1 MRQSTF
7 AGERDSGM
15 VRLYAWV
22 MIVAVGLTVVVA
34 LVATPTTRQ
43 YSASAEVLID
53 PTITPSGNYIQPS
66 MPTEQ
71 RVATSSDVVGMAA
84 SQLGVTAEHALKH
97 LSVTVPVD
105 TQVLVM
111 TYTADTPE
119 AARSGASAVAQTFLK
134 NRNPAD
140 GKNAVASL
148 VGAPELPSTPTAT
161 NYPVVLG
168 VAVLAG
174 LMIGFV
180 AAWTWDR
187 VRGRIR
193 TIADAERRT
202 ALNALAVL
210 PRPPLAGDQRL
221 SAGRPHL
228 DSLAARVLSHVE
240 DGPQPSV
247 LVSGV
252 GPGCSSSAVAAQT
265 AVAVA
270 RMGRVVILVT
280 ADHDVM
286 ATLTPD
292 VGSEHEATSTVGAT
306 RLDSPGNSPSGLHL
320 VPVGQW
326 DDDGFAASKLAN
338 LLPEL
343 HDRVPEALVII
354 DGPPAWQSAGIA
366 LRADKILLVAAL
378 GRSSRAAAAA
388 AAQALDH
395 CSEKVMGLVIT
406 PRGGR
411 VRVVL
416 ISLRAWAGLWGRR
429 VMSRVAPPARSTPVP
444 HVPPTVCDP
453 ARVVPKLN
461 GSAPTTSRRP
471 ERIRNAGRAPRPERT
486 RSSAS

>member
-1 MRQSTF
+1 M
-7 AGERDSGM
+7 
-15 VRLYAWV
+15 
-22 MIVAVGLTVVVA
+22 
-34 LVATPTTRQ
+34 
-43 YSASAEVLID
+43 
-53 PTITPSGNYIQPS
+53 
-66 MPTEQ
+66 
-71 RVATSSDVVGMAA
+71 
-84 SQLGVTAEHALKH
+84 
-97 LSVTVPVD
+97 
-105 TQVLVM
+105 
-111 TYTADTPE
+111 
-119 AARSGASAVAQTFLK
+119 
-134 NRNPAD
+134 
-140 GKNAVASL
+140 
-148 VGAPELPSTPTAT
+148 
-161 NYPVVLG
+161 
-168 VAVLAG
+168 
-174 LMIGFV
+174 
-180 AAWTWDR
+180 
-187 VRGRIR
+187 
-193 TIADAERRT
+193 
-202 ALNALAVL
+202 
-210 PRPPLAGDQRL
+210 
-221 SAGRPHL
+221 
-228 DSLAARVLSHVE
+228 
-240 DGPQPSV
+240 
-247 LVSGV
+247 SGV

-326 DDDGFAASKLAN
+326 DDNGFAASKLAN

-453 ARVVPKLN
+453 APVVPKLN